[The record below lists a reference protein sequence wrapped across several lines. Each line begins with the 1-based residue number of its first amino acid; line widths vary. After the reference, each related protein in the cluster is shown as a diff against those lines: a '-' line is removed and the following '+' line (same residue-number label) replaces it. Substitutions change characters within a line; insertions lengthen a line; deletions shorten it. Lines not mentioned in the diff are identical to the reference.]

1 MKLRRED
8 AYELLTT
15 FTKSESLLKHAFA
28 VETLMRAYARKFGGD
43 EERWGI
49 VGLLHDFD
57 YEHYPTIP
65 DHPLKGAEILA
76 ERGYPD
82 DVIYAIK
89 THADF
94 LNLPRSTPMEKTL
107 FAVDELAGLL
117 TAAALVQP
125 EKRIQTVQVASVK
138 KKLKDK
144 AFARS
149 VNRDD
154 IRKGAEELGVA
165 LDEHIAFC
173 LDTMRQAADAL
184 GL

>member
-28 VETLMRAYARKFGGD
+28 VEALMRAYARKFGGD

-57 YEHYPTIP
+57 YEQYPTIP
-65 DHPLKGAEILA
+65 DHPLKGAEILT

-94 LNLPRSTPMEKTL
+94 LNLPRGTPMEKTL

-154 IRKGAEELGVA
+154 IRKGVEELGVA

-173 LDTMRQAADAL
+173 LEVMRQAADAL

>member
-94 LNLPRSTPMEKTL
+94 LNLPRSTPME
-107 FAVDELAGLL
+107 
-117 TAAALVQP
+117 
-125 EKRIQTVQVASVK
+125 
-138 KKLKDK
+138 
-144 AFARS
+144 
-149 VNRDD
+149 
-154 IRKGAEELGVA
+154 
-165 LDEHIAFC
+165 
-173 LDTMRQAADAL
+173 
-184 GL
+184 

>member
-57 YEHYPTIP
+57 YEQYPTIP
-65 DHPLKGAEILA
+65 DHPLKGAEILT

-117 TAAALVQP
+117 TAAAV
-125 EKRIQTVQVASVK
+125 V
-138 KKLKDK
+138 
-144 AFARS
+144 
-149 VNRDD
+149 
-154 IRKGAEELGVA
+154 
-165 LDEHIAFC
+165 
-173 LDTMRQAADAL
+173 
-184 GL
+184 

>member
-28 VETLMRAYARKFGGD
+28 VEALMRAYARKFGGD

-57 YEHYPTIP
+57 YEQYPTIP
-65 DHPLKGAEILA
+65 EHPLKGADILA

-82 DVIYAIK
+82 DMIYAIK

-154 IRKGAEELGVA
+154 IRKGAEELGVP

>member
-28 VETLMRAYARKFGGD
+28 VEALMRAYARKFGGD

-57 YEHYPTIP
+57 YEQYPTIP
-65 DHPLKGAEILA
+65 EHPLKGADILA

-82 DVIYAIK
+82 DMIYAIK

>member
-8 AYELLTT
+8 AYQLLTAYT
-15 FTKSESLLKHAFA
+15 TSESLLKHALT
-28 VETLMRAYARKFGGD
+28 VEALMRAYAQKFGGD

-57 YEHYPTIP
+57 YEQYPTIP

-173 LDTMRQAADAL
+173 LETMRQAADAL

>member
-1 MKLRRED
+1 
-8 AYELLTT
+8 
-15 FTKSESLLKHAFA
+15 
-28 VETLMRAYARKFGGD
+28 
-43 EERWGI
+43 
-49 VGLLHDFD
+49 
-57 YEHYPTIP
+57 
-65 DHPLKGAEILA
+65 
-76 ERGYPD
+76 
-82 DVIYAIK
+82 
-89 THADF
+89 
-94 LNLPRSTPMEKTL
+94 MEKTL

-125 EKRIQTVQVASVK
+125 EKRIRTVQVASVK

-173 LDTMRQAADAL
+173 LEVMRQAADAL

>member
-1 MKLRRED
+1 MQRQQALEIVRTYVKNEALVRHMFSVE
-8 AYELLTT
+8 
-15 FTKSESLLKHAFA
+15 A
-28 VETLMRAYARKFGGD
+28 VMRAYAEQLGKD
-43 EERWGI
+43 VELWGLT
-49 VGLLHDFD
+49 GLLHDFD
-57 YEHYPTIP
+57 YEQYPTIP
-65 DHPLKGAEILA
+65 EHPLKGADIQA

-82 DVIYAIK
+82 DMIYAIK

-173 LDTMRQAADAL
+173 LEVMRQAADAL

>member
-28 VETLMRAYARKFGGD
+28 VEALMRAYARKFGGD

-57 YEHYPTIP
+57 YEQYPTIP
-65 DHPLKGAEILA
+65 EHPLKGADILA
-76 ERGYPD
+76 ERGYPND
-82 DVIYAIK
+82 MIYAIK